1 METQPQKNSVALK
14 AISIVGFVAILIFGV
29 WGLIQIARMVPNLFS
44 SIGSAAVSLSSIF
57 VPAERLE
64 VSLETAN
71 VTSGE
76 PFTISWEHTNK
87 RGNGTYR
94 LSYACRGGVTM
105 QAPDDRSTYQ
115 TVFCDTPFNFTN
127 EESTMKVVSFSD
139 SSRFVDVP
147 LKLTYTR
154 LSDGEMTAS
163 TETAITIENKAIL
176 SNTPATVTTTPTPPS
191 PVVTAPTPAPSRII
205 RKAGTETRNVY
216 TVTSGARVSDPN
228 GRIDLSV
235 VILQTGIIDPATNI
249 FTQTASIRRGTKGA
263 VRFQVTNV
271 GTKQVENWN
280 FNAVVPTFPMYIYSS
295 DMQPALGPGDSVE
308 YTLGFDQ
315 VDATATKGIFTI
327 NIDPAGSIHNEISR
341 DNNIA
346 RATFSIFE

>member
-1 METQPQKNSVALK
+1 METQTQKRSVALK

-29 WGLIQIARMVPNLFS
+29 WGLIQVARMVPNLFS
-44 SIGSAAVSLSSIF
+44 SIGGAAVSLSTIF

-87 RGNGTYR
+87 RGEGIYR
-94 LSYACRGGVTM
+94 LTYACRDGVTM
-105 QAPDDRSTYQ
+105 QTPDERGAYQ
-115 TVFCDTPFNFTN
+115 TVFCDTPFNLTN
-127 EESTMKVVSFSD
+127 AEDTMKVVAFSD
-139 SSRFVDVP
+139 KNRFIDVP
-147 LKLTYTR
+147 LKLAFTR

-163 TETAITIENKAIL
+163 TETGVTIENKQYSTATL
-176 SNTPATVTTTPTPPS
+176 PAATSTTASAPATPATPG
-191 PVVTAPTPAPSRII
+191 RII

-216 TVTSGARVSDPN
+216 TTTTGSRVSDPN
-228 GRIDLSV
+228 GRVDLSV
-235 VILQTGIIDPATNI
+235 QILQTGSIDPITNV
-249 FTQTASIRRGTKGA
+249 FTQTASIRRGSKGA
-263 VRFQVTNV
+263 VRFLVTNL
-271 GTKQVENWN
+271 GTKSAENWN

-295 DMQPALGPGDSVE
+295 DMQPVLGPGDSVE
-308 YTLGFDQ
+308 YTLQFDQ
-315 VDATATKGIFTI
+315 ADGTATKGILTV
-327 NIDPAGSIHNEISR
+327 NIDPSGAIRNEISR